1 MLSQFYS
8 RLRNSSS
15 RFSESNLDYDRFR
28 NSKHIFIFGVLG
40 RCSTTAL
47 QRILNSSEEITVSGE
62 SKGIVA
68 QLLYTLKALS
78 LFHDEFRDNYDRFE
92 KCFAKKKHTRIYP
105 MALNT
110 EECSDSV
117 KHSIVALLKPL
128 HGGLRFG
135 FKDIEVGSEETLES
149 LLELFPKSKF
159 VFLFREP
166 GSQFQSVQAQDYWDY
181 SKSIVSFIE
190 KYVSLADLYIRFHKK
205 NRTGIFLENT
215 SLHDPKKVDFLLRS
229 LSISSY
235 DKTLIGDN
243 VFSTR
248 KKVLDNRRDS
258 EIANSKAYRTYLH
271 LRELSSC

>member
-1 MLSQFYS
+1 
-8 RLRNSSS
+8 
-15 RFSESNLDYDRFR
+15 
-28 NSKHIFIFGVLG
+28 
-40 RCSTTAL
+40 
-47 QRILNSSEEITVSGE
+47 
-62 SKGIVA
+62 
-68 QLLYTLKALS
+68 
-78 LFHDEFRDNYDRFE
+78 
-92 KCFAKKKHTRIYP
+92 

-135 FKDIEVGSEETLES
+135 FKDIEVGSEDTLES
-149 LLELFPKSKF
+149 LLQLFPKSKF

-166 GSQFQSVQAQDYWDY
+166 GSQFQSVQAQAYWDY

-190 KYVSLADLYIRFHKK
+190 KYVSLSDLYIQFHKK

-215 SLHDPKKVDFLLRS
+215 SLHDPKKVDLLLRK

-243 VFSTR
+243 LFST
-248 KKVLDNRRDS
+248 KNKIVDVRRDS
-258 EIANSKAYRTYLH
+258 EIGNSEAFKAYLR

>member
-1 MLSQFYS
+1 MLSRFYS
-8 RLRNSSS
+8 RLWNSSS
-15 RFSESNLDYDRFR
+15 RSSESDLSYNRFR

-40 RCSTTAL
+40 RSSTTAL

-68 QLLYTLKALS
+68 QLLHTLKSLS
-78 LFHDEFRDNYDRFE
+78 LFHDEFRDNYERFE

-117 KHSIVALLKPL
+117 RHSIVALLKHL

-135 FKDIEVGSEETLES
+135 FQDIEVGSEETLES
-149 LLELFPKSKF
+149 LLQLFPKSKF

-190 KYVSLADLYIRFHKK
+190 KYVSLANLYIQFHKK
-205 NRTGIFLENT
+205 NKTGIFLENT
-215 SLHDPKKVDFLLRS
+215 SLRDPKKVDLLLRK
-229 LSISSY
+229 LSVSSY

-243 VFSTR
+243 VFSAR
-248 KKVLDNRRDS
+248 NKIVDIQRDS
-258 EIANSKAYRTYLH
+258 EIGNSKAYRTYLR
-271 LRELSSC
+271 LRELSSF